1 MDLSLSEILLIVVVA
16 VVFIGPKELPAVA
29 RSAAKGMRALR
40 GLTRD
45 IRKAFDE
52 LAEESGVKDAA
63 DSINAEMRMIQGDD
77 GKFYESYDPSQL
89 PGKRH
94 EQ

>member
-16 VVFIGPKELPAVA
+16 VVFIGPKELPAVVRA
-29 RSAAKGMRALR
+29 AAKGMRALR

-52 LAEESGVKDAA
+52 LAEESGVKDVT
-63 DSINAEMRMIQGDD
+63 DSINAEMRMIKGDD
-77 GKFYESYDPSQL
+77 GNFYESYDPSQL

-94 EQ
+94 DQ

>member
-16 VVFIGPKELPAVA
+16 VVFIGPKELPAVVRA
-29 RSAAKGMRALR
+29 SAKGMRALR

-52 LAEESGVKDAA
+52 LAEESGVKDVT
-63 DSINAEMRMIQGDD
+63 DSINAEMRMIKGDD
-77 GKFYESYDPSQL
+77 GKFYESYDPSKL

-94 EQ
+94 DQ